1 MGNIY
6 EERAEWEKTLTAEA
20 KRCLDCAYLV
30 EDGEGEWVCDDCGKP
45 VQEIML
51 GECPN
56 SVDEDYYT
64 PPRLNLYERTRSAV
78 YATGNRWAIENFHA
92 THD

>member
-6 EERAEWEKTLTAEA
+6 EERAEWEKTLTE
-20 KRCLDCAYLV
+20 K
-30 EDGEGEWVCDDCGKP
+30 ENGVCDDCGKN
-45 VQEIML
+45 VQDIEL
-51 GECPN
+51 GDCP
-56 SVDEDYYT
+56 SGVDEDYYT
-64 PPRLNLYERTRSAV
+64 PPRLNLYERLRSSV